1 MLQNALGSGL
11 ANPHHRLLVRAC
23 VIARPDPSDR
33 DLLSRIIASVV
44 VWGVAWIVMFLL
56 DGAFSLG
63 NLALVLILAS
73 ATTGLWLTPLVSM
86 MLSAG
91 AIVLFNWLFVDPRLT
106 FHVDLHQ
113 DSLLLVTMLAVSSMV
128 GYLMAS
134 LRHAAHSEALHVTR
148 LEQLMA
154 LSDGLRNEMTA
165 EGQFAVLLKILQHF
179 SGQPVSAL
187 VLYPPHSSQ
196 PPRMTNPGQDNI
208 AFLENPNTSVQEKL
222 RQTLSN
228 EINANDARTQAVREK
243 GRCPVLS

>member
-1 MLQNALGSGL
+1 
-11 ANPHHRLLVRAC
+11 
-23 VIARPDPSDR
+23 
-33 DLLSRIIASVV
+33 
-44 VWGVAWIVMFLL
+44 MFLL

-113 DSLLLVTMLAVSSMV
+113 DSLLLVTMLAVSSVV

-134 LRHAAHSEALHVTR
+134 LRHAARSEALHVTR

-165 EGQFAVLLKILQHF
+165 EGQFAVLLKILHHF
-179 SGQPVSAL
+179 F
-187 VLYPPHSSQ
+187 
-196 PPRMTNPGQDNI
+196 R
-208 AFLENPNTSVQEKL
+208 
-222 RQTLSN
+222 
-228 EINANDARTQAVREK
+228 
-243 GRCPVLS
+243 